1 MIRAAAERGKN
12 GGESGSTTESR
23 HPWSV
28 LVRVLTIDDHGMFRY
43 GLRLTLEQHFG
54 DVEVYEA
61 GTISEGLELA
71 KAKAPLDLALVDI
84 IMPGEDGV
92 EAIEQ
97 LKRLSPETIV
107 AALSASEDTED
118 VSRVMAAG
126 AMGFIKKSFGPEI
139 LKNVIEL
146 ILSGERFFPV
156 AESATSPD
164 RRRRATTSRAATAG
178 DGAVRFTPRQT
189 EILRAVVD
197 GQSNKEIARDLNII
211 EGTVKAHIRSMMG
224 KLRVRNRTQ
233 LAIVATRLGLVDEPP
248 EEGAAGGG
256 VGSLH

>member
-1 MIRAAAERGKN
+1 M
-12 GGESGSTTESR
+12 
-23 HPWSV
+23 
-28 LVRVLTIDDHGMFRY
+28 RVLTIDDHGMFRY

-54 DVEVYEA
+54 DIEVYEA

-107 AALSASEDTED
+107 AALSASEDMED

-156 AESATSPD
+156 VESATSPD
-164 RRRRATTSRAATAG
+164 RRGRRRATTSRAATAG

-233 LAIVATRLGLVDEPP
+233 LAIVATRLGLVDESS
-248 EEGAAGGG
+248 EEGAVGGDA
-256 VGSLH
+256 GSLH

>member
-1 MIRAAAERGKN
+1 M
-12 GGESGSTTESR
+12 
-23 HPWSV
+23 
-28 LVRVLTIDDHGMFRY
+28 RVLTIDDHGMFRY

-61 GTISEGLELA
+61 GTVSEGLELA
-71 KAKAPLDLALVDI
+71 KANAPLDLALVDI

-107 AALSASEDTED
+107 AALSASEDMED
-118 VSRVMAAG
+118 VSRVMDAG

-156 AESATSPD
+156 VDSAPSHG
-164 RRRRATTSRAATAG
+164 RRAGRRAAATAVSTAG

-233 LAIVATRLGLVDEPP
+233 LAIVATRLGLVEDAED
-248 EEGAAGGG
+248 GAA
-256 VGSLH
+256 SLH